1 VIARIWTARAT
12 REGADRYQHHFKSVV
27 LDKLK
32 ELDGFRGAIVLRD
45 DDTEGHVKLTD
56 LTFWDSLDTIEGF
69 SAPDISTAVVDE
81 TAQSYL
87 VDFDTT
93 VTHSTVA
100 VDTRT
105 NEAPG

>member
-1 VIARIWTARAT
+1 MIARIWTARAT
-12 REGADRYQHHFKSVV
+12 AEGAERYQQHFESVV
-27 LDKLK
+27 LRKLI

-45 DDTEGHVKLTD
+45 DDTAGHVKLTD
-56 LTFWDSLDTIEGF
+56 LTFWDSLDMIEAF

-81 TAQSYL
+81 TAQSFL

-105 NEAPG
+105 N